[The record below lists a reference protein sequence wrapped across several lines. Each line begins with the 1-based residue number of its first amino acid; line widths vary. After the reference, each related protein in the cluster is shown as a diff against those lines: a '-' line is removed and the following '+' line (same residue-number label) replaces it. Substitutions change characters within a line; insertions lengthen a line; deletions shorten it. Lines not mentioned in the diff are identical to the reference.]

1 MKLEGL
7 APLQIILFENFSTT
21 SLQIIKRKRNKFT
34 DNQNEEKKAATYRSG
49 AKEHRRKKKENQPQS
64 SVQVKLCIHCSKAW
78 DDLVL
83 TLCVSN
89 FISF

>member
-1 MKLEGL
+1 M
-7 APLQIILFENFSTT
+7 PLQIILFENFSTT

-34 DNQNEEKKAATYRSG
+34 DNQKEEKKAATYRSG
-49 AKEHRRKKKENQPQS
+49 AKEHRRKKKKENQPQS

-78 DDLVL
+78 NDFVL